1 MNKGRGS
8 NKGESCFP
16 RQQGGCVL
24 SLLLGCHVDHQVHN
38 TVAVSIF
45 IIIPGDR
52 KQVLS
57 GLAPL
62 LPFFLAPLPHPKT
75 TELPPTLGGRKE
87 AATVIS
93 GKKQSHSTVGLE
105 PLYTTR
111 VLSTW
116 ITSSNQ
122 QDPNPSPVCAS
133 PRVPQGCTYQET
145 SLTKWSFS
153 AMPAPASKVEEWL
166 SPLKSQET
174 T

>member
-1 MNKGRGS
+1 MPCGPS
-8 NKGESCFP
+8 SP
-16 RQQGGCVL
+16 QHGCCIHIHYHTWGQKTSVVRACTP
-24 SLLLGCHVDHQVHN
+24 S
-38 TVAVSIF
+38 SIL
-45 IIIPGDR
+45 PC
-52 KQVLS
+52 S
-57 GLAPL
+57 SAPSQ
-62 LPFFLAPLPHPKT
+62 T